1 MLALPLLALL
11 GEVPPYG
18 EAPPPPP
25 WPPPAA
31 EVAAPTKPR
40 RVELLARLGIAAGA
54 SSWRGDALGYGS
66 LELGL
71 RLFRALT
78 VFGMARM
85 GYAPVD
91 ERILTMLSLGLE
103 GGYPIRGRYWPY
115 VRLGFV
121 HQHEESVAAAAA
133 DPLATPLGIGT
144 GIRHRAGLQA
154 GVGCD
159 FVLRGGRRGDV
170 TLGPEVTVAYLSY
183 SSGPQFYGLVGLQ
196 AGGSL
201 ALF

>member
-1 MLALPLLALL
+1 
-11 GEVPPYG
+11 V
-18 EAPPPPP
+18 
-25 WPPPAA
+25 
-31 EVAAPTKPR
+31 
-40 RVELLARLGIAAGA
+40 
-54 SSWRGDALGYGS
+54 GYGA

-103 GGYPIRGRYWPY
+103 GGYPIRGRYFPY

-121 HQHEESVAAAAA
+121 HQHEESVASAAA

-159 FVLRGGRRGDV
+159 FVLRGGRRGDL

>member
-1 MLALPLLALL
+1 MLALPLLILL
-11 GEVPPYG
+11 GQAPPYD
-18 EAPPPPP
+18 EAPLPPPPP
-25 WPPPAA
+25 PVVG
-31 EVAAPTKPR
+31 VAAVVKPP

-54 SSWRGDALGYGS
+54 SSWRGDPVGYGA
-66 LELGL
+66 LAIGL

-103 GGYPIRGRYWPY
+103 GGYPIRGKYYPY
-115 VRLGFV
+115 ARLGFV
-121 HQHEESVAAAAA
+121 HQHEESVAAAAS

-159 FVLRGGRRGDV
+159 FVVRRGRRGDL

-183 SSGPQFYGLVGLQ
+183 SSGPHFYGLVGLQ